1 LGDLKPRAAVLMIG
15 TNNTG
20 HQMQD
25 PEQVAEGVRRILEI
39 LGERAPETKVL
50 LLGIFPR
57 GRWPMDEMRQNNVA
71 INQIIRRFADGDR
84 VRYRDIGDVFLAE
97 DGSLPREV
105 MPDLLHLNESGYE
118 RWAEAIEPTLKEWGL

>member
-1 LGDLKPRAAVLMIG
+1 
-15 TNNTG
+15 
-20 HQMQD
+20 
-25 PEQVAEGVRRILEI
+25 
-39 LGERAPETKVL
+39 
-50 LLGIFPR
+50 
-57 GRWPMDEMRQNNVA
+57 MDEMRQNNAA